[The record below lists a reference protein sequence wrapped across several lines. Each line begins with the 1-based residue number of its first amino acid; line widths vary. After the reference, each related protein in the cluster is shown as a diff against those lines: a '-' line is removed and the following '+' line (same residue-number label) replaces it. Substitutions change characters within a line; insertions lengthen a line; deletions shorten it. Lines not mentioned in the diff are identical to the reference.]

1 MKPRLLFAV
10 TVSLFLSQRSF
21 GQARVVSAPSEPS
34 FLNLTTAW
42 ARASTLGDLREAQA
56 SGDYLELRV
65 WHGFGPS
72 ETQAT
77 ILRRTQDHWS
87 AFLARV
93 IRCELQIP
101 GSVGDTASAATM
113 RQFVVAA
120 RRRCG
125 TSVVDVA
132 PGARIIA
139 ADTLVVER
147 LVVPES
153 AIEGVWNDAENA
165 GVLQLPGR
173 VKRDSTRDYSLTYFI
188 EVRRGDEY
196 RAAEIEDLDR
206 PEVKA
211 DSIVKQVYAA
221 VQRLRR

>member
-211 DSIVKQVYAA
+211 DSIVRQVYAA